1 MSLSNAETL
10 PPMTGRIIA
19 SGFSGPEEKTFG
31 QLSGSGSAHAAVIEL
46 LESEYMERV
55 RARAT
60 AMAKDM
66 LTNAQAEAALLKEQA
81 RQEGLAEGRAEA
93 QSETEQRLG
102 AMSGQL
108 AGLLE
113 AVGRERGSLWEASRR
128 DYLAVLKLAL
138 EKTLNIEIDTRRE
151 AILGSLINQSLVRID
166 SQTMLAVSVNPED
179 EAMASSLL
187 ERAKAAN
194 PEFLQFKIKADPG
207 LNPGGIIMESHGGRV
222 DNSLESR
229 FAGVME
235 IISQYENAA
244 VAEAAS

>member
-1 MSLSNAETL
+1 MPAA
-10 PPMTGRIIA
+10 MTGRIIA

-66 LTNAQAEAALLKEQA
+66 LTSAQAEAALLKEQA
-81 RQEGLAEGRAEA
+81 RQEGLAEGRAQA
-93 QSETEQRLG
+93 QSQTEQRLG
-102 AMSGQL
+102 AMATQL
-108 AGLLE
+108 SGLLD
-113 AVGRERGSLWEASRR
+113 AIGRERVALWEASRR

-151 AILGSLINQSLVRID
+151 EILGSLINQALDRID
-166 SQTMLAVSVNPED
+166 SQTMLAVTVNPED
-179 EAMASSLL
+179 EAMATDLL

-194 PEFLQFKIKADPG
+194 TGLAQFKIKTSPG
-207 LNPGGIIMESHGGRV
+207 LNPGSVVMESQGGRV

-235 IISQYENAA
+235 VIAQFEN
-244 VAEAAS
+244 VANGEAAS